1 MSDQQLLD
9 TWRQQLEVETLT
21 WREEPRPRAEQR
33 EQVRAQR
40 QRERT
45 RRDRRVFGETAWGV
59 SAKHRESGTRE
70 TLLEQN
76 GLPVIR
82 SELELAKWLGVSLG
96 RLRYFTHDNPA
107 DSTWHYVRYVIPK
120 RRGGP
125 RVILAPK
132 TELKSLQ
139 RKILHGILDQV
150 KPHHAAHGFVAG
162 RSIAS
167 NALPHVARAFVLHL
181 DLKDFFPTITF
192 PRVRGVF
199 IRLGYSFPVASVL
212 ALLCT
217 EYDRLRYQHDDKA
230 CWISTGSRML
240 VQGAPTSPALANLTV
255 WTLDQRLR
263 RLASM
268 RHFSYTRYA
277 DDLTFSG
284 DRLDT
289 LRYILRETQ
298 KIVVEE
304 GFAINQEKTR
314 ILRRSNRQTVTGLVV
329 NDKVNTPRRVRRQL
343 RAIFHNAAQTGLA
356 AQNRDGRPDFRAY
369 LRGMIGFI
377 AQTNPVEAGRLSSTL
392 RALEQ
397 IAGG

>member
-9 TWRQQLEVETLT
+9 TWRQQLEVENLA

-33 EQVRAQR
+33 EKARAQR
-40 QRERT
+40 RRERT
-45 RRDRRVFGETAWGV
+45 RRDRRVFGEVTWGV
-59 SAKHRESGTRE
+59 SSKHRESGTRQ
-70 TLLEQN
+70 TLLEQH
-76 GLPVIR
+76 GLPVIH
-82 SELELAKWLGVSLG
+82 SELELAKWLGISLG

-107 DSTWHYVRYVIPK
+107 DTTWHYVRYAIPK
-120 RRGGP
+120 RRGGQ

-132 TELKSLQ
+132 TELKAVQ
-139 RKILHGILDQV
+139 RQILHGILDQV

-181 DLKDFFPTITF
+181 DLKDFFPTITY
-192 PRVRGVF
+192 PRVRGLF
-199 IRLGYSFPVASVL
+199 IRLGYSFSVASVL

-217 EYDRLRYQHDDKA
+217 EYDRFRYQHDDITY
-230 CWISTGSRML
+230 WVSTGSRML
-240 VQGAPTSPALANLTV
+240 VQGAPTSPALANLTA

-268 RHFSYTRYA
+268 RHFTYTRYA

-289 LRYILRETQ
+289 LRYILGETQ
-298 KIVVEE
+298 KIVIAE

-314 ILRRSNRQTVTGLVV
+314 IQRRSNRQTVTGLVV
-329 NDKVNTPRRVRRQL
+329 NDKVSAPRLVRRQL
-343 RAIFHNAAQTGLA
+343 RAILHNAARTGLA
-356 AQNRDGRPDFRAY
+356 AQNRDGRLDFRAY
-369 LRGMIGFI
+369 LQGMIGFV
-377 AQTNPVEAGRLSSTL
+377 AQTNPVEAGRLSASL

-397 IAGG
+397 DAET